1 MSSSFTVDE
10 TRTFTLAHAKHMAAK
25 VATDLKRLQRL
36 YGLPSDSAIADY
48 EAEVIALL
56 KAGYLGILTMGFRRR
71 GDWIEPTVRY
81 TARDLAGGAA
91 NDDDPGRIKPG
102 RNIDGATF
110 YNYLTYSPAWHR
122 LTAAEQEIFERT
134 LPFQRA
140 GAPEPGVNG
149 YLAGDRTYS
158 AGGQALDRASVRSWS

>member
-1 MSSSFTVDE
+1 MSSSFTVAD
-10 TRTFTLAHAKHMAAK
+10 TTTFTLTHAKHMAAK

-36 YGLPSDSAIADY
+36 YGSPSDSQIADY
-48 EAEVIALL
+48 ETEVIALL
-56 KAGYLGILTMGFRRR
+56 KAGYLGTLTLGFRRD
-71 GDWIEPTVRY
+71 GKWIEPALRY
-81 TARDLAGGAA
+81 TSRDLAGGTA

-110 YNYLTYSPAWHR
+110 YNYLTYSAAWNQ
-122 LTAAEQEIFERT
+122 LTAAEREIFERT
-134 LPFQRA
+134 LPFHRS

-149 YLAGDRTYS
+149 YLANDRIYS